1 LLVLAQVCCAL
12 IFNAVAV
19 VSSFNAVSDIN
30 GRNLIFGQGGGASR
44 QGVPYLMVRIG
55 ELRSHQLIEA
65 TVRAYCIRHERHA
78 IDDTTAITSASSS
91 SSSETPRTVIER
103 RTL

>member
-1 LLVLAQVCCAL
+1 LLAASVLCT

-19 VSSFNAVSDIN
+19 VSSFNALVVDIN
-30 GRNLIFGQGGGASR
+30 VENHIIFGQGGGR
-44 QGVPYLMVRIG
+44 VKGVPYLMVRIG

-78 IDDTTAITSASSS
+78 ITIHHYRHYHRRRRRRP
-91 SSSETPRTVIER
+91 ETPRT
-103 RTL
+103 